1 MAKSLQVDVYDD
13 DHPPSQA
20 PILSVTDFSCLTAY
34 ETVSRLRVYVK
45 ECGEVVIKGVDL
57 TGRVV
62 FTQWGTRVSAE

>member
-1 MAKSLQVDVYDD
+1 MAKSLPVDVYGDD
-13 DHPPSQA
+13 FPPSQA

-34 ETVSRLRVYVK
+34 ENVGRIRVFVK